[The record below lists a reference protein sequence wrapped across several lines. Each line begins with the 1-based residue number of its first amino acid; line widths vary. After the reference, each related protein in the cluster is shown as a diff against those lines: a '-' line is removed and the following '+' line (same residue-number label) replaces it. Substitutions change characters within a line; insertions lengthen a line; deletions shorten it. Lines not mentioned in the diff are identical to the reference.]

1 MSLYRVAS
9 RRGRLGGIL
18 LPAVVLVVGV
28 LVGFLIG
35 RASASEP
42 SLGEALEAP
51 VAHVADARNALDVLT
66 IEYPQAVAGG
76 EVQETTE
83 YVAALE
89 DVRRAQDA
97 LGEADDL
104 EELDPDGYRRA
115 TERLTEVGNLVARK
129 APPAAVEIR
138 VRAADLALSE
148 LPGVDSGTG

>member
-9 RRGRLGGIL
+9 RRGRLGGLL
-18 LPAVVLVVGV
+18 LPAVVLVVGL

-35 RASASEP
+35 RATSSEP
-42 SLGEALEAP
+42 SLADALKAP

-66 IEYPQAVAGG
+66 VEYPQAVSGG
-76 EVQETTE
+76 EVKEPTE
-83 YVAALE
+83 YDAALS

-104 EELDPDGYRRA
+104 GELDPEGYRRA
-115 TERLTEVGNLVARK
+115 TALLTEVADLVAQK
-129 APPAAVEIR
+129 AAPAAVARR
-138 VRAADLALSE
+138 VLAADRALSE